1 MSMVP
6 HDDILDEYLPVIL
19 SLLHPGA
26 RYIQHLRVLQHYDH
40 GFNAKLLQSKCW
52 SMLLTLLQ

>member
-6 HDDILDEYLPVIL
+6 HDDILEEYLPVIL
-19 SLLHPGA
+19 SLLHPGV
-26 RYIQHLRVLQHYDH
+26 RYIQHLRALQHYDY
-40 GFNAKLLQSKCW
+40 GFNVTLLQSKCW